1 MITRVGL
8 LSPLGCAFAVAI
20 SITNTAG
27 AVTLSELYQS
37 VSDHPQV
44 VLARGQQSIAES
56 ELELADWGYYPSLSV
71 DALSAASDGAEMA
84 IAVEQPVFNLGGIDA
99 QVSVAEAG
107 LDVSKL
113 GVDESELSVK
123 NEILLAYFA
132 LLNSQKRLEIALRNE
147 KTLEELLATMK
158 RRVEQEIS
166 SKAEE
171 ILVSARLEQARSEIK
186 QLEGAILI
194 ASSRIESAALTK
206 VERVDVPECSLPAGE
221 SESAIVDE
229 VLDKSPLLLRL
240 SGESKKA
247 SAEAVLAD
255 SDRLPQITIGA
266 KYSQNES
273 LPGGSDSKVYL
284 GFSYRLQN
292 GFSINSTVAA
302 AEARV
307 TSARYAE
314 ALARLELQRDVV
326 ALIREYNAAA
336 GQIVPLKR
344 LVEANN
350 ELMGSYYRQYSAGRK
365 TWLDV
370 VNAQRELIQAEF
382 QLSDTYVAHCRAA
395 ASLELLTD
403 RSFLSY

>member
-1 MITRVGL
+1 MRVCL
-8 LSPLGCAFAVAI
+8 LSPISLGCGFAIAM
-20 SITNTAG
+20 SITSTAG

-37 VSDHPQV
+37 VSEHPQV
-44 VLARGQQSIAES
+44 VLARGQQAIAES

-71 DALSAASDGAEMA
+71 DALSAASDGTEMA

-113 GVDESELSVK
+113 GVDESKLSVK
-123 NEILLAYFA
+123 NEILLAYFE

-186 QLEGAILI
+186 QLEGALLI

-206 VERVDVPECSLPAGE
+206 VERVDVPKCSLPAGE

-229 VLDKSPLLLRL
+229 VLDKSPLLHRL

-255 SDRLPQITIGA
+255 SDRLPQITVGA
-266 KYSQNES
+266 KYSQTES

-292 GFSINSTVAA
+292 GFSVNSAVAA

-314 ALARLELQRDVV
+314 ALARQELQRDVV

-336 GQIVPLKR
+336 GQIAPLER

-370 VNAQRELIQAEF
+370 VNAQRELIHAEF
-382 QLSDTYVAHCRAA
+382 QLSETYVAHCRAA